1 MDFLLIFASNV
12 LNWISLMVDYHEKR
26 RIYVIPITV
35 DLKNELANY
44 MHGNRVFAKLLGMAT
59 YD

>member
-1 MDFLLIFASNV
+1 
-12 LNWISLMVDYHEKR
+12 MVDYHEKR

-44 MHGNRVFAKLLGMAT
+44 MHGNRVFAQLLVIGWRRMIERNPAFHRSLK
-59 YD
+59 